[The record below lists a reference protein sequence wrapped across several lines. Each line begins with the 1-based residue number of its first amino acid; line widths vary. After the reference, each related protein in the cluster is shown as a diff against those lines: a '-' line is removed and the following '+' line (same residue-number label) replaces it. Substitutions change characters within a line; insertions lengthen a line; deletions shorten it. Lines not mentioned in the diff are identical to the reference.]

1 MKRKYLRALVLVIAF
16 FLTVISIYVGPLDVS
31 LQGILNKD
39 HQMLHTLLYS
49 RIPRTLSVIL
59 SAASLG
65 ISGLIM
71 QKISSNRFV
80 SPQTAITQD
89 ATKFGVLISL
99 LLNFNNTMRILF
111 SILIAFISSL
121 GFFKLIKKIKV
132 TDPMLMP
139 LLGIILGSM
148 IEAFTSLIAQRYDM
162 VQPLNGIF
170 SKGFTSIFSGGYEI
184 LFINCISII
193 VAYVYFKKFVIISLN
208 DSTAKNLGIDTK
220 TVINI
225 GLLLISI
232 MTTLVSLSVGNI
244 PFVGLLIPNL
254 VSLMFDDSSQGLF
267 LDTLLYSVC
276 YLLLCDIVSRTLI
289 YPYELPVSLISGVL
303 GASIFIIVLIRG
315 KYEKK

>member
-16 FLTVISIYVGPLDVS
+16 FLTVISIYVGPLDVT

-39 HQMLHTLLYS
+39 HQMLRTLLYS
-49 RIPRTLSVIL
+49 RIPRTVSVIL

-65 ISGLIM
+65 ITGLIM

-132 TDPMLMP
+132 TDLMVMP
-139 LLGIILGSM
+139 LLGIILGGM

-170 SKGFTSIFSGGYEI
+170 SKGFISIFSGGYEI

-193 VAYVYFKKFVIISLN
+193 VAYVYFKNFVIVSLS